1 MKIYVAHAK
10 YAYHRLVLLDILNY
24 LCFIFFFYELC
35 NNSERF
41 YVNLNLKLLSGLGK
55 RFILDVCGSPFLIF
69 FNFFFLTFISFFAK
83 RPIQLIQ
90 LHCEDRRKNNDIFKV
105 TFLSNRSPTGLKVA
119 RLRRSGCFSLHKLL
133 AHCRSGWFPAA
144 YMEDVIVT
152 STG

>member
-10 YAYHRLVLLDILNY
+10 YAYHRLVLLGILNY
-24 LCFIFFFYELC
+24 LCFIFFFYERC

-41 YVNLNLKLLSGLGK
+41 YVNLNLKLLSGL
-55 RFILDVCGSPFLIF
+55 DVCGSPFLIF
-69 FNFFFLTFISFFAK
+69 LIFFLTFISFFAK
-83 RPIQLIQ
+83 KPIQLIQ

>member
-24 LCFIFFFYELC
+24 VLFFSFM
-35 NNSERF
+35 SFATIVRF

-55 RFILDVCGSPFLIF
+55 RFILDVCGSLFLIF
-69 FNFFFLTFISFFAK
+69 LNFFLTFISFFAK
-83 RPIQLIQ
+83 KPIQLIQ

>member
-24 LCFIFFFYELC
+24 VLFFSFM
-35 NNSERF
+35 SFATIVRF

-55 RFILDVCGSPFLIF
+55 RFILDVCGSLFLIF
-69 FNFFFLTFISFFAK
+69 FNFFLTFISFFAK
-83 RPIQLIQ
+83 KPIQLIQ
-90 LHCEDRRKNNDIFKV
+90 LHCEDRRENNDIFKV
-105 TFLSNRSPTGLKVA
+105 TFLNSRSPTGLKVA
-119 RLRRSGCFSLHKLL
+119 RLRRSGCFALHKLL

>member
-24 LCFIFFFYELC
+24 VLFFSFM
-35 NNSERF
+35 SFATIVRF

-55 RFILDVCGSPFLIF
+55 RFILDVCGSLFLIF
-69 FNFFFLTFISFFAK
+69 LNFFLTFISFFAK
-83 RPIQLIQ
+83 KPIQLIQ
-90 LHCEDRRKNNDIFKV
+90 LHCEDRRENNDIFKV
-105 TFLSNRSPTGLKVA
+105 TFLNSRSPTGLKVA

>member
-10 YAYHRLVLLDILNY
+10 YAYHRFVLLDILNY
-24 LCFIFFFYELC
+24 VLFFSFM
-35 NNSERF
+35 SFATIVRF

-55 RFILDVCGSPFLIF
+55 RFILDVCGSLFLIF
-69 FNFFFLTFISFFAK
+69 FNFFLTFISFFAK
-83 RPIQLIQ
+83 KPIQLIQ
-90 LHCEDRRKNNDIFKV
+90 LHCEDRRENNDIFKV
-105 TFLSNRSPTGLKVA
+105 TFLNSRSPTGLKVA
-119 RLRRSGCFSLHKLL
+119 RLRRSGCFALHKLL